1 MLIYIN
7 YIPLEAWVHCLQTAT
22 VNWRWDNIS
31 TEIFKKKTDF
41 FQYLAHL
48 PLWKKQESGKTWCHG
63 FSFSCGCI
71 RKQRQF
77 KPPVNGDLHEF
88 QYLFR
93 ISMETEGL
101 LSPSAICGW
110 WRKTFSDHLQ
120 IGAMISGWSSKFFY
134 HHLCRWMI
142 TKGPSATIQIL
153 KRILKLMRVT
163 SVYGSTIHV
172 YHRSR
177 LV

>member
-1 MLIYIN
+1 MQWY
-7 YIPLEAWVHCLQTAT
+7 Y
-22 VNWRWDNIS
+22 S
-31 TEIFKKKTDF
+31 IFLLKYSSRKPVTNTKKKKGEAGKHKFVKAETF
-41 FQYLAHL
+41 SLLIAVENNSSQRWNYQ
-48 PLWKKQESGKTWCHG
+48 KESSSPK
-63 FSFSCGCI
+63 
-71 RKQRQF
+71 RKRCQHAL
-77 KPPVNGDLHEF
+77 NGDLHEF

-93 ISMETEGL
+93 ISMGTEGL

-110 WRKTFSDHLQ
+110 WRKTFSDHPE
-120 IGAMISGWSSKFFY
+120 IGAMISEWSSKFFVTI
-134 HHLCRWMI
+134 HAER
-142 TKGPSATIQIL
+142 PSVTIQIL